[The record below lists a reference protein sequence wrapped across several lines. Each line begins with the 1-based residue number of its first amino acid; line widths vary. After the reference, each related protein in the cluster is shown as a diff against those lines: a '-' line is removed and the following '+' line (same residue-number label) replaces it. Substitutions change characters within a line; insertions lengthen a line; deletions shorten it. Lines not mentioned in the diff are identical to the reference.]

1 MSPPPSPDAS
11 AAKATA
17 AGAPPL
23 TLWVLTDGKAGDE
36 IPCLGVAEELIGVR
50 DAPWDGGIA
59 APPMDPELRY
69 PVPLVSRTYATG
81 RIEIRRVAPHPPWVW
96 FMPRGPID
104 PRDTPDHADSPILPP
119 YPDVLIAS
127 GRRSI
132 AYVRAV
138 KRLSGGRTFT
148 AILKDPRTS
157 DHGADFVWV
166 PEHDR
171 SRVADYMRTLTTP
184 HRFSA
189 ERIALAKATLPQRI
203 LALPGPRVT
212 LLLGGRTRRGPFIAA
227 DRDRLCAALRDLCRD
242 AGSFLVTVSR
252 RTPPDLLAA
261 VKKAIDARP
270 STIWDNSGPNPYL
283 NFLAAADAIVATG
296 DSHTMISEAASTGAP
311 LMIFQPTCIKPK
323 LTYFGLRMVEE
334 GWAAPFDGT
343 LKRDAPVPHDA
354 TAIVAAEI
362 RRRLQA

>member
-1 MSPPPSPDAS
+1 MSAR
-11 AAKATA
+11 
-17 AGAPPL
+17 PL
-23 TLWVLTDGKAGDE
+23 TIWVLTDGKAGDE

-50 DAPWDGGIA
+50 DAPWDDGIA
-59 APPMDPELRY
+59 APPMDPVLRY
-69 PVPLVSRTYATG
+69 AVPLATRSYAAG
-81 RIEIRRVAPHPPWVW
+81 RIEIRRVAPRPPWVW
-96 FMPRGPID
+96 FMPSGPID
-104 PRDTPDHADSPILPP
+104 PRDSPVHADSPILPP

-127 GRRSI
+127 GRRSV

-138 KRLSGGRTFT
+138 KHLSGGRTFT
-148 AILKDPRTS
+148 AILKDPRIA

-171 SRVADYMRTLTTP
+171 SRVPAFMRTLITP

-189 ERIALAKATLPQRI
+189 ARIASAKAILPEAI
-203 LALPGPRVT
+203 LALPSPRVT
-212 LLLGGRTRRGPFIAA
+212 LLLGGRTRRGPFSAA
-227 DRDRLCAALRDLCRD
+227 DRDRLCAGLKDLCRD

-261 VKKAIDARP
+261 VRTAIASRP

-283 NFLAAADAIVATG
+283 SFLAVADAILATG

-334 GWAAPFDGT
+334 GWAAPFDGS
-343 LKRDAPVPHDA
+343 LKRDGPAPHDS
-354 TAIVAAEI
+354 TAVVAAEI
-362 RRRLQA
+362 RRRLVG